1 MSICNI
7 IEYKKELFLLLLA
20 TFFLS
25 VPASYENGKF
35 AMGLF
40 LTSFI
45 YSLAWC
51 VTILWFAGDNKFL
64 RRTFFIVLFS
74 LFIIETSLY
83 FKFGSRL
90 DANIIIL
97 IMQTDLDEAKEFISS
112 YLVTWWTIIGVLVF
126 LVGLKL
132 LMNWLN
138 IFRIKDMRK
147 KWIFRIIA
155 ALFVIIGFSLPYYSP
170 IDIGNNTIMGLYD
183 ACYFAKGSHSDVE
196 HFISSLDKIR
206 VCIDSCEQD
215 PPTIVFVIG
224 ESHNKHHSQIYGYG
238 LPTSPKLSKEQNL
251 VVYNNASTPVCHTHS
266 AMRYIFSLKS
276 CNIVND
282 TILQYVL
289 FPAIFKK
296 AKYKVVYFD
305 NQYTRSEGGVLDYS
319 CNYFFSPKYIHN
331 NCFDF
336 RNENLE
342 NYDADFILR
351 YKSQFAKGSKA
362 LNIIHLKGQHI
373 KYNRRYPQ
381 SYSYFKPDDI
391 QRKDLSK
398 DEKVIIAEYDNATRY
413 VDDVLSHIIEE
424 FRKEDAV
431 LIYLSDHGENVYDGK
446 GHRLGRKMPL
456 DDEESIINIRQIPFL
471 VWCSDSF
478 VLKRPEKFEAIKKAA
493 NKPICSDDIAYF
505 LFDLAGIYSCF
516 GDSTRSYIN
525 TAFSPHKTKVE

>member
-1 MSICNI
+1 MSICNV

-112 YLVTWWTIIGVLVF
+112 YLVTWWTLIGVLVF

-138 IFRIKDMRK
+138 IFRIKDIRK

-155 ALFVIIGFSLPYYSP
+155 VLFVIIGFSLPYYSP
-170 IDIGNNTIMGLYD
+170 IGVGNNTIMGLYD
-183 ACYFAKGSHSDVE
+183 ACSFVNNSHSDIECFV
-196 HFISSLDKIR
+196 SSINKIDI
-206 VCIDSCEQD
+206 CIDSCEQN
-215 PPTIVFVIG
+215 PPTIVLVIG

-238 LPTSPKLSKEQNL
+238 LPTSPRLSKEQNL
-251 VVYNNASTPVCHTHS
+251 VVYNNAHTPVCHTYA
-266 AMRYIFSLKS
+266 AMRYIFTLKT
-276 CNIVND
+276 CDIVND
-282 TILQYVL
+282 TTLLYVL
-289 FPAIFKK
+289 FPVVFKK
-296 AKYKVVYFD
+296 AAFKVAYLD

-319 CNYFFSPKYIHN
+319 CNYFLSPKYIHN
-331 NCFDF
+331 SCFDY
-336 RNENLE
+336 RNESLE
-342 NYDADFILR
+342 KYDADFILR
-351 YKSQFAKGSKA
+351 YKSQFVKEARS
-362 LNIIHLKGQHI
+362 LNIIHLKGQHTEF
-373 KYNRRYPQ
+373 NRRYPQ
-381 SYSYFKPDDI
+381 SFSYFKIEDV
-391 QRKDLSK
+391 QRKDLTNGEK
-398 DEKVIIAEYDNATRY
+398 EKVVEYDNATRY
-413 VDDVLSHIIEE
+413 NDYVLFKIIEE
-424 FRKEDAV
+424 FRKQDAV
-431 LIYLSDHGENVYDGK
+431 LIYLSDHGENIYDGET
-446 GHRLGRKMPL
+446 HRLGRILPL
-456 DDEESIINIRQIPFL
+456 DDKESVINIRQIPFL

-478 VLKRPEKFEAIKKAA
+478 IIKRPEKFKAIKTATNQA
-493 NKPICSDDIAYF
+493 VCIDDVAHL
-505 LFDLAGIYSCF
+505 LFDLAGIHF
-516 GDSTRSYIN
+516 PLFDSTRSVIN
-525 TAFSPHKTKVE
+525 PAYSPHGTKIE